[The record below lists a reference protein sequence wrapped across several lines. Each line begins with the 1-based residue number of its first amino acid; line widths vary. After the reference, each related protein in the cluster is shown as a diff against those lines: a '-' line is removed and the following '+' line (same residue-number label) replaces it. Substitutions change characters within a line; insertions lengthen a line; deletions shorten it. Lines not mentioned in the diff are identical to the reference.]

1 MSRLLQQIRLTLW
14 DYNLDLSLSYHSGNR
29 LGFPLFLYVLYQI
42 ALHLST
48 LLRTFLYFFTFLYI
62 FMYSKFH
69 NEIHDLLPSY
79 QLRQREFHKYADE
92 IALQLYTASYSVPVQ
107 TIRSYSNLSCCY
119 KMDGSRWDFTISN
132 DLGDLSAD
140 SDFAIL

>member
-1 MSRLLQQIRLTLW
+1 MQ
-14 DYNLDLSLSYHSGNR
+14 
-29 LGFPLFLYVLYQI
+29 VK
-42 ALHLST
+42 
-48 LLRTFLYFFTFLYI
+48 I
-62 FMYSKFH
+62 FRH
-69 NEIHDLLPSY
+69 EIHDLLPSY
-79 QLRQREFHKYADE
+79 QLRQWEFHKYADK